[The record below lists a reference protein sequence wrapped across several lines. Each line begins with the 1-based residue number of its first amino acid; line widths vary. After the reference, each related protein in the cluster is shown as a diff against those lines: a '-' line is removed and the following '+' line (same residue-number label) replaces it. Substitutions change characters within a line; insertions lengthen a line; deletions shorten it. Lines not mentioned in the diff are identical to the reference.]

1 MQCRHCG
8 APLRR
13 GVGVCP
19 ACGTSQPRSVTTV
32 RCRAC
37 GKRSLAALQV
47 CPHCGRN
54 LKPGLPISFQALG
67 LGIVGVLAAV
77 FLITRLNFDGAG
89 QALTALAPT
98 ITLPTPTTTP
108 TRPAPALPLKTPTD
122 AAPVEGQDAT
132 PTTAAEML
140 TVTVTEALTPTASA
154 PPVTL
159 TSIASATPTATAMPT
174 ATPTATAMPTATPTA
189 TSMPT
194 ATPTATPMPTA
205 TTVATPTRTPTK
217 LSPTKTPTA
226 TPRPTEVNTPAGTVR
241 YTIRAGDTLSLIAQR
256 FNTTV
261 ASLLALN
268 PGLNPSRLRVGAVI
282 LVAGS
287 PADANATPTP
297 PPTSTAAV
305 QMDAPV
311 LVGPATGSSYNGEDA
326 IILLN
331 WQSPGALA
339 DSIAYLL
346 EIGYRIGGN
355 FDWRSS
361 EVTTTTGW
369 RVSNQLYGKAEQET
383 GRRYSWRVTMVSVTV
398 DSSGRITALQ
408 RVSPAS
414 ETREFLWN

>member
-77 FLITRLNFDGAG
+77 FLITRLNLDGAG

-108 TRPAPALPLKTPTD
+108 TRPAPAFPLKTPTD

-132 PTTAAEML
+132 PTTEVEML
-140 TVTVTEALTPTASA
+140 TVTATEALTPTAGA
-154 PPVTL
+154 PSVTL
-159 TSIASATPTATAMPT
+159 TSIASATQTAMPT
-174 ATPTATAMPTATPTA
+174 ATSTATPTPAPTA
-189 TSMPT
+189 TSTAPST
-194 ATPTATPMPTA
+194 ATPTRTA
-205 TTVATPTRTPTK
+205 TAVATPTRTPTK
-217 LSPTKTPTA
+217 LPPTRTPTKTPTA
-226 TPRPTEVNTPAGTVR
+226 TPRPTEVNTPAGTIR

-331 WQSPGALA
+331 WQSSGALA

-398 DSSGRITALQ
+398 DSSGRITAIQ